1 MNSIIAGEAD
11 RTWSKDRDRSGNQLI
26 LYMSK
31 QDENSFLSFLR
42 STARITILPST
53 SSISDFERVDHLPE
67 AAESETSRRF
77 WLQNLLVRMP
87 LVTVYDRDRSLYVV
101 DDFQSPVVEFVRSL
115 STGTFILPGRIGA
128 ELNYF
133 DGDKRDLVLKPVEFR
148 RWFEAIKEWI
158 RKNYSHLEWQ
168 IYAGPGAVKFRDEE
182 HGILH

>member
-1 MNSIIAGEAD
+1 
-11 RTWSKDRDRSGNQLI
+11 
-26 LYMSK
+26 MSK
-31 QDENSFLSFLR
+31 QDEDNFLSFLR
-42 STARITILPST
+42 STGKITIIPSSWST
-53 SSISDFERVDHLPE
+53 SDFGTVDQLPE
-67 AAESETSRRF
+67 ATESETGRRF
-77 WLQNLLVRMP
+77 WLQNMLVRMP
-87 LVTVYDRDRSLYVV
+87 LVTVYDQDRSQYVV

-148 RWFEAIKEWI
+148 RWFESIKEWI